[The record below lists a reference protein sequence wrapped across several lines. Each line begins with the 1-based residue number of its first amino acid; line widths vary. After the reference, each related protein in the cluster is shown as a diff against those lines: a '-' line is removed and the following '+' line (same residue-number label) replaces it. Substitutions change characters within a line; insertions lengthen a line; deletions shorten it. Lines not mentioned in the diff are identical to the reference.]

1 MGIFGDESSM
11 VERAVEIDARVFLEG
26 MFTSR
31 WGFQLTGP
39 GTRGFPEISLRSR
52 VLTQGLSTI
61 CDLCYISF
69 IRKKTHKRRGI
80 FCLLLA
86 GSFRS

>member
-26 MFTSR
+26 TLTSR
-31 WGFQLTGP
+31 RGFQLTGP

-52 VLTQGLSTI
+52 VFTQGL
-61 CDLCYISF
+61 
-69 IRKKTHKRRGI
+69 
-80 FCLLLA
+80 
-86 GSFRS
+86 GSFL